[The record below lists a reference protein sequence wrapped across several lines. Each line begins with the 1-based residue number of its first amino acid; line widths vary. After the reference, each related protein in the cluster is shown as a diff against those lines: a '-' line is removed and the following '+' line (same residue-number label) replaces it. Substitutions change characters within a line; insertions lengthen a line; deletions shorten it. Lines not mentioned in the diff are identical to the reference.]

1 MHAEG
6 HSLLTKCT
14 PAESWILQSKL
25 YLNSRFR
32 IPGSGF
38 HVFSQW
44 NRDSR
49 KSERQDRFS
58 TIFLDSSQES
68 VQSYR
73 GCVSI
78 YFCTKSF
85 TFISSFGCHS
95 PENMS
100 VVKSYFAFSRQVATK
115 QHQITIL
122 AVYYFMTA
130 ARSSFRNFIQLS
142 LCIKTNDSSTTAEQQ
157 LTKL

>member
-1 MHAEG
+1 MF
-6 HSLLTKCT
+6 SL
-14 PAESWILQSKL
+14 
-25 YLNSRFR
+25 
-32 IPGSGF
+32 SGIETL
-38 HVFSQW
+38 
-44 NRDSR
+44 
-49 KSERQDRFS
+49 ERVRGTQDRFS

-78 YFCTKSF
+78 YLCTKSF

-157 LTKL
+157 LTKLLRCGTPLFWQSIRKMIHLKRNYHGINDFTDSKLNN